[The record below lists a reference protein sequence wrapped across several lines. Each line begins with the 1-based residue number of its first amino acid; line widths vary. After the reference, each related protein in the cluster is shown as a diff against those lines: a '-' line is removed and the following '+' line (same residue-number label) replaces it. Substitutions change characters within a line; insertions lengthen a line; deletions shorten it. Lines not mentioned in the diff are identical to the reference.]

1 MKKSIIKINP
11 KATKKK
17 NDNTKIFITIQFI
30 LTILLL
36 VLGILSF
43 IYKDLFFYF
52 KLLLAIT
59 IIDMGI
65 NNQLIYKRL
74 YATYVYLGVGVI
86 LLLVTFF
93 GIWYGRTIILYNVI
107 WFIWWVIN

>member
-1 MKKSIIKINP
+1 MKKSITKINP
-11 KATKKK
+11 KVMKKK
-17 NDNTKIFITIQFI
+17 KDNTKLFLTIQFI
-30 LTILLL
+30 LTILLV

-52 KLLLAIT
+52 KLLIGIT

-74 YATYVYLGVGVI
+74 YATYVYLGVGVVI
-86 LLLVTFF
+86 LLVTFF
-93 GIWYGRTIILYNVI
+93 GV
-107 WFIWWVIN
+107 

>member
-1 MKKSIIKINP
+1 MKKSITKINP
-11 KATKKK
+11 KAMEINK
-17 NDNTKIFITIQFI
+17 NNTKLFITIQFI

-36 VLGILSF
+36 VFGILSL

-52 KLLLAIT
+52 KLLLGIT

-86 LLLVTFF
+86 ILLVTFF
-93 GIWYGRTIILYNVI
+93 GAWYGRNTILYNII
-107 WFIWWVIN
+107 WLIWWIIN

>member
-1 MKKSIIKINP
+1 MKKSITKINP
-11 KATKKK
+11 KVMKKK
-17 NDNTKIFITIQFI
+17 KDNTKLFLTIQFI

-36 VLGILSF
+36 VFGILSL

-52 KLLLAIT
+52 KLLGIT

-74 YATYVYLGVGVI
+74 YATYVYLGVGVVI
-86 LLLVTFF
+86 LLVTFF
-93 GIWYGRTIILYNVI
+93 GV
-107 WFIWWVIN
+107 

>member
-1 MKKSIIKINP
+1 MKKSITKINP
-11 KATKKK
+11 KAMKKK
-17 NDNTKIFITIQFI
+17 KDNTKLFLTIQFV

-36 VLGILSF
+36 VFGILSL

-52 KLLLAIT
+52 KLLLGIT

-74 YATYVYLGVGVI
+74 YATYVYLGVGVVI
-86 LLLVTFF
+86 LLVTFF
-93 GIWYGRTIILYNVI
+93 GAWYGRDVILYNAV
-107 WFIWWVIN
+107 WFIWWIIN